1 MAFHTFV
8 FFFTENKFVGIIFIL
23 NVIYNL
29 FILILKLEN
38 IRNYYIGNF
47 QMKLFLD

>member
-1 MAFHTFV
+1 MNSFLRHFILFS
-8 FFFTENKFVGIIFIL
+8 FFFTENKFLGILFIL

-38 IRNYYIGNF
+38 IINYV
-47 QMKLFLD
+47 